1 MENYINE
8 LTENGYCVIPNILN
22 ETKCNNYIE
31 KIWDWLESLE
41 SGIDRNNAD
50 SWKGTNWPPN
60 TRGIFK
66 QFKVGQEQFVWDLR
80 CEPKVI
86 EVFEK
91 IWKTKELLVSFDT
104 INVMRPPELYGGR
117 PSRKRWFHLDQS
129 SIKRGLHCVQGLVTL
144 EDMTNKDGTLVVLK
158 KSHKLFS
165 DFFDNKHKTI
175 EKNNW
180 YKLND
185 SEVNW
190 YLNKDV
196 EEIKINAPKGSL
208 VLWDS
213 RVVHCNAP
221 PEKNRPVQ
229 RFRYVIYV
237 CMTPKSM
244 ISDKQL
250 KKRIKAYNNKRM
262 TSHWPHEIYLCS
274 EKFQTY
280 GKEYPEYNV
289 NNELPELSE
298 IGKKLV
304 GLI

>member
-1 MENYINE
+1 MSFLNDLN
-8 LTENGYCVIPNILN
+8 ENGYCVIPNILDSN
-22 ETKCNNYIE
+22 TCDNYIE
-31 KIWDWLESLE
+31 RIWDWLESLN
-41 SGIDRNNAD
+41 SGINRDEPN

-66 QFKVGQEQFVWDLR
+66 HFKVGQEQFVWDLR
-80 CEPKVI
+80 CEPSII
-86 EVFEK
+86 EVFQK
-91 IWKTKELLVSFDT
+91 IWKTNNLLVSFDT

-117 PSRKRWFHLDQS
+117 PSKKRWFHMDQS
-129 SIKRGLHCVQGLVTL
+129 STKKGLHCVQGLVTL
-144 EDMTNKDGTLVVLK
+144 ENMTDQDGTLVVLK
-158 KSHKLFS
+158 KSHKYFA
-165 DFFDNKHKTI
+165 DFFNTKHTQV

-180 YKLND
+180 YKLKD

-196 EEIKINAPKGSL
+196 EEIKVNAPKGSL

-221 PEKNRPVQ
+221 PEKNRPIQ

-244 ISDKQL
+244 ATSKQL
-250 KKRIKAYNNKRM
+250 EKKKKAFLEKRM

-274 EKFQTY
+274 EKFQTW
-280 GKEYPEYNV
+280 GKEYPDYNV
-289 NNELPELSE
+289 NLDLPELTNQ
-298 IGKKLV
+298 GRKLA